1 MWRRFLLSLFL
12 GAVVLTILALV
23 GDAPKVWTA
32 LRRFPIGYVPA
43 VLALTLWN
51 YALRFAKWHLYLR
64 TLRIPASFADS
75 LGIFLCGLSMAITP
89 GKVGELLKSV
99 LLRRRVG
106 TPLSVSAPIIFAERL
121 TDGLAM
127 MGLAGT
133 GLVLYQQAVR
143 PMVAL
148 LVLFAAAIV
157 LVQLPAVRDRLLP
170 WLQGH
175 PRLAGKA
182 ESIGQI
188 FGSARLLLAP
198 PLLVGAVAIGLL
210 SWSGECV
217 AFYLVLHGLGF
228 SGGWN
233 LLVQA
238 AFVLAVSTLVGSAS
252 LLPGGLGTAEG
263 SAAALLIAVTQ
274 VGLTDAIAATLIIR
288 LCTLWFGVAV
298 GCTALLAYRGRF
310 DLRRSGLAID
320 GPQAATSG

>member
-1 MWRRFLLSLFL
+1 
-12 GAVVLTILALV
+12 
-23 GDAPKVWTA
+23 
-32 LRRFPIGYVPA
+32 
-43 VLALTLWN
+43 ALTLWN

-64 TLRIPASFADS
+64 TLRIPASLADS

-106 TPLSVSAPIIFAERL
+106 TPLSVSAPVIFAERL

-127 MGLAGT
+127 MGLAAT
-133 GLVLYQQAVR
+133 GLILYQQAVR
-143 PMVAL
+143 PM
-148 LVLFAAAIV
+148 LVLLAVFAAAIV
-157 LVQLPAVRDRLLP
+157 VVQLPASRDRVLP
-170 WLQGH
+170 WLQKH
-175 PRLAGKA
+175 PRLVQRA

-188 FGSARLLLAP
+188 YRSARLLLAP
-198 PLLVGAVAIGLL
+198 PLLAAAVAIGLL
-210 SWSGECV
+210 SWSGECA

-233 LLVQA
+233 LLIQA

-263 SAAALLIAVTQ
+263 SAAALLIAVSHA
-274 VGLTDAIAATLIIR
+274 GLTDAIAATLIIR

-298 GCTALLAYRGRF
+298 GCTALFVYRHRF
-310 DLRRSGLAID
+310 DLSWKGITPDPPGASIA
-320 GPQAATSG
+320 G